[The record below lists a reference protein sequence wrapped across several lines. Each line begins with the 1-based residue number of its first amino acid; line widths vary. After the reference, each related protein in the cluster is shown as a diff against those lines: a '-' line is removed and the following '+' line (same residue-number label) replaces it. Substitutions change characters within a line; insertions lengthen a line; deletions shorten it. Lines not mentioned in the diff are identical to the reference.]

1 MKRSSWPYSADTSSA
16 AADASYWVAR
26 DRSVAIQSPVVELAD
41 RFWQWFLARQPM
53 YATVLGDERYS
64 NRLSDPSAEGR
75 AEEVAGLKG
84 FLSDAREIGREDLS
98 QEDTITLDMLEV
110 VARIWLRQHEHNLY
124 HFDAVDQMG
133 GPQNLPGDMS
143 RFQRLDTPERLE
155 AAIERLQAFP
165 GYLATHR
172 ANLLDGIAAGRTA
185 AAPVVARVIEQTKRA
200 VNTPIDQSPLLIAHP
215 ELDDHSRARLREA
228 IERNVVPALADHL
241 AALEGY
247 AEFARK
253 GDGIWALP
261 DGEQVYETMI
271 LASTTLEETPQAIH
285 DYGLEQLESI
295 GEEVRGIARELGFS
309 DVASMRRALAS
320 EPSNF
325 AKDGKEIVDRARRQI
340 DKANAAAPRFF
351 GRLPEAPCDVRAV
364 EPYQEAE
371 APPAFYFPPA
381 PDGSRGGIYFVN
393 TYQPESRPLYR
404 LATTTYHEATPG
416 HHFQIAIES
425 ELTDLPD
432 FRRFGSRLT
441 GAAYAE
447 GWGLYS
453 ERLAHEMGLFEVAV
467 GATRHARCSGMAR
480 GATRRRHRHP
490 CLPLE
495 PRPFCEAAQ
504 RSWPVAARSRDR
516 DGPLHHLAGS
526 GARLHDRHARDHEA
540 APAAREARRRPLRPH
555 LVPRRDAWPW
565 DAATRDAAQR
575 TAGLGQAA
583 RLT

>member
-1 MKRSSWPYSADTSSA
+1 MTD
-16 AADASYWVAR
+16 
-26 DRSVAIQSPVVELAD
+26 VAIQSPVVELAD

-75 AEEVAGLKG
+75 AEEVEGLKA
-84 FLSDAREIGREDLS
+84 FLSDAREIGREGLS
-98 QEDTITLDMLEV
+98 QEDTITIDMLEV
-110 VARIWLRQHEHNLY
+110 VARIWLRQHEHDLH
-124 HFDAVDQMG
+124 HFEAIDQMA

-165 GYLATHR
+165 LYLATHR

-200 VNTPIDQSPLLIAHP
+200 VNTPVDENPLLLAHP
-215 ELDDHSRARLREA
+215 ELDAQPRERLREQ
-228 IERNVVPALADHL
+228 IEHNVAPALADHL

-261 DGEQVYETMI
+261 DGEELYKTMI
-271 LASTTLEETPQAIH
+271 LASTTLEESPQAIH
-285 DYGLEQLESI
+285 DYGLEQIESI
-295 GEEVRGIARELGFS
+295 GEEVRGIARELRFS
-309 DVASMRRALAS
+309 DVAAMRSALAS
-320 EPSNF
+320 EPSNY

-340 DKANAAAPRFF
+340 EKANAAAPRFF
-351 GRLPEAPCDVRAV
+351 GRIPGAPCEVRAV

-416 HHFQIAIES
+416 HHFQIALES

-453 ERLAHEMGLFEVAV
+453 ERLADEMGLFESAWE
-467 GATRHARCSGMAR
+467 RLGM
-480 GATRRRHRHP
+480 
-490 CLPLE
+490 LD
-495 PRPFCEAAQ
+495 AQ
-504 RSWPVAARSRDR
+504 
-516 DGPLHHLAGS
+516 
-526 GARLHDRHARDHEA
+526 
-540 APAAREARRRPLRPH
+540 
-555 LVPRRDAWPW
+555 AW
-565 DAATRDAAQR
+565 R
-575 TAGLGQAA
+575 AA
-583 RLT
+583 RLVVDTGIHAFRWSRARSIKLLLEVGLSQLEAETETDRYITWPGQALAYMTGMREIMNLRRQLKKRDGDRFDLIAFHDETLGHGTLPLATLRNELPGWVKPRG